1 MASLSKLML
10 TLEQNEEHIK
20 LRVVRVGYGYQLKCS
35 PVDLRERLVYTV
47 CVDVLCDELISDNK
61 LALDID
67 THEVLCECDIP
78 GEDQIGIQRE
88 FMVAQSVLDEDI
100 GIDEIKLNVR
110 AVASTGESCEGMT
123 GIIRRR
129 F

>member
-10 TLEQNEEHIK
+10 TLEQSEEHKK
-20 LRVVRVGYGYQLKCS
+20 LKVVRVGYGYKLKCS
-35 PVDLRERLVYTV
+35 PVDLRERLMYTV
-47 CVDVLCDELISDNK
+47 SVDILGDELISDNK
-61 LALDID
+61 LALNID
-67 THEVLCECDIP
+67 GHEVLCECDVP
-78 GEDQIGIQRE
+78 GEDEISVHRE

-100 GIDEIKLNVR
+100 GIDEIKLNIH

-123 GIIRRR
+123 GIIRGR

>member
-10 TLEQNEEHIK
+10 TLEQNEEHKK

-47 CVDVLCDELISDNK
+47 CVDVLGDELISDNK

-123 GIIRRR
+123 GIIRGR